1 MSWIYLCNQIEWILM
16 SIYSIMFLVC
26 DHVTAKY
33 FLIQPCKS
41 RDGSENQYSTNSHS
55 MALRGNACAVLTKLA
70 LHSTAGPKISKK
82 WKVRLILNFLIWA
95 SWMERCI
102 NVVFM
107 NLFVNIDKQY
117 QNNCLFIIHFKLFTD
132 GSFKFSLQ
140 RGTVGMFLS
149 NSWT

>member
-1 MSWIYLCNQIEWILM
+1 MNEVEQATTFYC
-16 SIYSIMFLVC
+16 
-26 DHVTAKY
+26 
-33 FLIQPCKS
+33 LIQSKPNGFIA
-41 RDGSENQYSTNSHS
+41 R
-55 MALRGNACAVLTKLA
+55 MAQDKYVTLS

-107 NLFVNIDKQY
+107 NLFVNINKQY
-117 QNNCLFIIHFKLFTD
+117 QNNCLSIIHFKSFTD

-140 RGTVGMFLS
+140 RGTIGMFLS
-149 NSWT
+149 NFNLFKIRYLFLLSKVEKSFLFGHIILN